1 MDKATQIAMKQ
12 NKRLS
17 DKDTKGAIQKNKTE
31 PLSHTDF
38 QKLLDNANIKKALDK
53 QKRFTDELLNELSKR
68 VTAIEDEVKNIKK
81 EKKA

>member
-17 DKDTKGAIQKNKTE
+17 NKDTKGAIQKNKIE

-38 QKLLDNANIKKALDK
+38 TSLLDNANLKKALDK
-53 QKRFTDELLNELSKR
+53 QKRFSEELINELSKKL
-68 VTAIEDEVKNIKK
+68 TAIEDEVKNIKK
-81 EKKA
+81 EKKL

>member
-68 VTAIEDEVKNIKK
+68 VTALEDEIKKLK
-81 EKKA
+81 EKKL